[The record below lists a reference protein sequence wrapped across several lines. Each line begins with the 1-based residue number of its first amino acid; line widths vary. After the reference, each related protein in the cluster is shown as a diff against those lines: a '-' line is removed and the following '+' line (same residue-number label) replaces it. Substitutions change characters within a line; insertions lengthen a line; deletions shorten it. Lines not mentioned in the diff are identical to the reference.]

1 MTMPFDSHRTPQG
14 SPWSD
19 LASNRSYLVAAVRAA
34 AISLVLLLALAVL
47 VLF

>member
-1 MTMPFDSHRTPQG
+1 MTMPFDSHQTSQG

-34 AISLVLLLALAVL
+34 AISLVLLAVLAAL